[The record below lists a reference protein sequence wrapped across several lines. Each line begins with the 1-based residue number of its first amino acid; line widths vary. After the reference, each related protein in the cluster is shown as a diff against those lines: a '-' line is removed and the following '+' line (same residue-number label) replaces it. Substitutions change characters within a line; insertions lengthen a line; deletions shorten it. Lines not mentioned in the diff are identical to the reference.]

1 MAQNI
6 TDSLKRI
13 KQLRDQLAAHGA
25 SLDLSL
31 ESGVSNLQKVVEEYN
46 KIVKQAD
53 LKVESGTSAS
63 ALKVDNTTK
72 VVIPAGYYSKE
83 FIVTGKNSQADQ
95 DEAVQAA
102 LDALAEDIK
111 KALPDPSSVTAGAST
126 FALQKNSSTG
136 EYQIITLEGEVGAVG
151 GELAADGESNS
162 KLTVKTKNG
171 ESLLTNIPYYAG
183 GDIRE
188 VKVTV
193 KESKDDESYVETET
207 LEAGYYA
214 SGVTIVP
221 VLDTQ
226 TTNKVINVEVG
237 KIAEITSKDG
247 LDLTPS
253 DGFDYVKSAKI
264 LVQQGSAKVTATVS
278 GNTVKLT
285 PENEEGWVS
294 ETTFVGDNVSKNTDG
309 SILVTLP
316 TNVSEDAEAELAFQD
331 LDKDGKPELVVT
343 IPEGVYTS
351 DTTVPVVL
359 DGENLSKVVVS
370 EEVSVDEDGNASIT
384 VPKGIITEEVKIDLA
399 KSELS
404 VSDTSIEGAT
414 PVAITSSITYIST
427 SEGYTTGEAK
437 KLVIPMA
444 EPSLVPEQQDNGGY
458 KIILNVPEG
467 GWLAPTSENA
477 LDLTTDFAPI
487 ADSYADALVDRGE
500 EDPETKELIVG
511 KDVTSVESTAGQVVF
526 TYAANLDEADDG
538 VQIKAPLENSRYFTS
553 AKVDLSALITEINEI

>member
-25 SLDLSL
+25 DLDLSL
-31 ESGVSNLQKVVEEYN
+31 TSGVSTLQKVVDEYN

-53 LKVESGTSAS
+53 LKVEAGTSAS

-83 FIVTGKNSQADQ
+83 FVVTGKNSQADQ

-111 KALPDPSSVTAGAST
+111 KALPDASSVVAGAST
-126 FALQKNSSTG
+126 FALQKNPSTG
-136 EYQIITLEGEVGAVG
+136 EYQIVTLDGEVGAVG
-151 GELAADGESNS
+151 GELSANGESDS

-171 ESLLTNIPYYAG
+171 DSLLTNIPYYAG
-183 GDIRE
+183 GDTRE

-237 KIAEITSKDG
+237 KIAEVTSKDG

-294 ETTFVGDNVSKNTDG
+294 ETTFVGDNVSKNADG

-316 TNVSEDAEAELAFQD
+316 TNVSDDAEAELAFQD
-331 LDKDGKPELVVT
+331 LDKDGNPELVVT

-359 DGENLSKVVVS
+359 DGENLSRVVVS
-370 EEVSVDEDGNASIT
+370 EEVSIDEDGNASIT
-384 VPKGIITEEVKIDLA
+384 VPKGVLTEETTINLNKSQLTVSSEAID
-399 KSELS
+399 E
-404 VSDTSIEGAT
+404 AT
-414 PVAITSSITYIST
+414 PVTITSPVTYISA
-427 SEGYTTGEAK
+427 SEGYTAGEAK

-444 EPSLVPEQQDNGGY
+444 EPSLVPEEQDGGGY
-458 KIILNVPEG
+458 KIILSVPEG
-467 GWLAPTSENA
+467 GWLASTSESV
-477 LDLTTDFAPI
+477 LDLTNDFAPI
-487 ADSYADALVDRGE
+487 ADAYANGLIDAGVEDSETGE
-500 EDPETKELIVG
+500 VVVG
-511 KDVTSVESTAGQVVF
+511 EDVTSVESTAGQVVF
-526 TYAANLDEADDG
+526 TYAANLDEVDGG
-538 VQIKAPLENSRYFTS
+538 VQIKAPSGNSRYFTS
-553 AKVDLSALITEINEI
+553 AKVDLSELIKEIDEI